1 MGLEVHE
8 DSSVC
13 LFDVELLF
21 DASILFDPYL
31 YVQDWEETFRV
42 WNFQFELDS
51 RMFAVQTF
59 ERLLGIFQA
68 VDCRAHI
75 VDVPNIDNEFGLQL
89 LVDV

>member
-42 WNFQFELDS
+42 WNFQFKVDS
-51 RMFAVQTF
+51 RMFAVQMF
-59 ERLLGIFQA
+59 ERLSGIFQA
-68 VDCRAHI
+68 VTWRAHI
-75 VDVPNIDNEFGLQL
+75 VDIDT
-89 LVDV
+89 